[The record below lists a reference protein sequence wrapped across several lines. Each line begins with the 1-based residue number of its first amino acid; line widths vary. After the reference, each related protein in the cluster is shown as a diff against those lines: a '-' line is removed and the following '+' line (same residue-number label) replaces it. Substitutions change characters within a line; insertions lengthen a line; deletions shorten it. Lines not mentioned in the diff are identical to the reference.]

1 MPRQPAVRAANTAMR
16 ACGSLTASGRM
27 PALDHRAVRQCR
39 GSSNDHSMA
48 LVTTGARKTTDNVRL
63 ILRPK
68 FPIGSAPPWLVRSR
82 YRPAHRYDIA
92 DAAARN
98 CGVRLHRSVMPA
110 LVAGIHVFLAGVQRE
125 RRGWPGQARP

>member
-1 MPRQPAVRAANTAMR
+1 MTIQVWTATMPRQPAVRAANTTMR
-16 ACGSLTASGRM
+16 ACGSLAASGRI
-27 PALDHRAVRQCR
+27 PALDHRAVCQYR
-39 GSSNDHSMA
+39 GSSNDHSTA
-48 LVTTGARKTTDNVRL
+48 LVATGARKTTDNVRL

-98 CGVRLHRSVMPA
+98 CLSSFAV
-110 LVAGIHVFLAGVQRE
+110 E
-125 RRGWPGQARP
+125 C